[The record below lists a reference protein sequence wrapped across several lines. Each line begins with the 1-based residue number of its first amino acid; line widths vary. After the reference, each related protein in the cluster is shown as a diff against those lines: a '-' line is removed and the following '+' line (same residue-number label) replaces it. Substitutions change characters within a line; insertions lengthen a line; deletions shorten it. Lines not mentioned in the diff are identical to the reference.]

1 MIESKITKHMKRTTL
16 KGLAFLATAFLL
28 IAISTQSCS
37 TSHTWTPNEEALRND
52 APGTKMRLW
61 TIDNAEDSIFLR
73 QPSQPLT
80 QADIQQPIFELLK
93 ERMLLTVTDP
103 ENEGVGIAAPQVGIG
118 RQVVAVQRFDKPE
131 QPFEFYVNPCLTY
144 LSDEKQKGWEGC
156 LSVPNQ
162 RGEVMRSKQV
172 VVTFNHPNTFELQC
186 DTIEGFTAII
196 FQHEIDHLSGTLYI
210 DKAETLK

>member
-1 MIESKITKHMKRTTL
+1 MKKITL
-16 KGLAFLATAFLL
+16 KGIAFLATIL
-28 IAISTQSCS
+28 IMTTIGTQSCNNS
-37 TSHTWTPNEEALRND
+37 TSWTSDEEALIND
-52 APGTKMRLW
+52 APDTKMRLW
-61 TIDNAEDSIFLR
+61 TIDNAEDSVFLR

-118 RQVVAVQRFDKPE
+118 RQLVAVQRFDKPG
-131 QPFEFYVNPCLTY
+131 QPFEFYVNPRLTY

-162 RGEVMRSKQV
+162 RGEVLRSKQV
-172 VVTFNHPNTFELQC
+172 VVTFNHPTTFELQC
-186 DTIEGFTAII
+186 DTVEGFTAII
-196 FQHEIDHLSGTLYI
+196 FQHETDHLSGTLYI

>member
-1 MIESKITKHMKRTTL
+1 
-16 KGLAFLATAFLL
+16 
-28 IAISTQSCS
+28 
-37 TSHTWTPNEEALRND
+37 
-52 APGTKMRLW
+52 
-61 TIDNAEDSIFLR
+61 
-73 QPSQPLT
+73 
-80 QADIQQPIFELLK
+80 
-93 ERMLLTVTDP
+93 MLLTVTDP

-131 QPFEFYVNPCLTY
+131 QPFEFYVNPRLTY

-162 RGEVMRSKQV
+162 RGEVLRSKQV

>member
-1 MIESKITKHMKRTTL
+1 MKRTTL
-16 KGLAFLATAFLL
+16 KGLAFLATALLL
-28 IAISTQSCS
+28 ITISTQSCS
-37 TSHTWTPNEEALRND
+37 TSNTWTPNEEALIND

-131 QPFEFYVNPCLTY
+131 QPFEFYVNPRLTY

-172 VVTFNHPNTFELQC
+172 VVTFNHPTTFELQC

>member
-1 MIESKITKHMKRTTL
+1 MKKITL
-16 KGLAFLATAFLL
+16 KGIAFLATIL
-28 IAISTQSCS
+28 IMTTIGTQSCNNS
-37 TSHTWTPNEEALRND
+37 TSWTSDEEALIND
-52 APGTKMRLW
+52 APDTKMRLW

-73 QPSQPLT
+73 QPNQPLT

-118 RQVVAVQRFDKPE
+118 RQLVAVQRFDKPG
-131 QPFEFYVNPCLTY
+131 QPFEFYVNPRLTY

-162 RGEVMRSKQV
+162 RGEVLRSKQV
-172 VVTFNHPNTFELQC
+172 VVTFNHPTTFELQC
-186 DTIEGFTAII
+186 DTVEGFTAII
-196 FQHEIDHLSGTLYI
+196 FQHETDHLSGTLYI

>member
-1 MIESKITKHMKRTTL
+1 MKKITL
-16 KGLAFLATAFLL
+16 KGIAFLATVF
-28 IAISTQSCS
+28 IMTTIGTQSCNNS
-37 TSHTWTPNEEALRND
+37 TSWTSDEEALIND

-118 RQVVAVQRFDKPE
+118 RQLVAVQRFDKPG
-131 QPFEFYVNPCLTY
+131 QPFEFYVNPRLTY

-162 RGEVMRSKQV
+162 RGEVLRSKQV
-172 VVTFNHPNTFELQC
+172 VVTFNHPTTFELQC
-186 DTIEGFTAII
+186 DTVEGFTAII
-196 FQHEIDHLSGTLYI
+196 FQHETDHLSGTLYI

>member
-1 MIESKITKHMKRTTL
+1 MKKITL
-16 KGLAFLATAFLL
+16 KGIAFLATVF
-28 IAISTQSCS
+28 IMTTIGTQSCNNS
-37 TSHTWTPNEEALRND
+37 TSWTSDEEALIND
-52 APGTKMRLW
+52 APDTKMRLW
-61 TIDNAEDSIFLR
+61 TIDNPEDSVFLR
-73 QPSQPLT
+73 QSCQPLT

-118 RQVVAVQRFDKPE
+118 RQLVAVQRFDKPG
-131 QPFEFYVNPCLTY
+131 QPFEFYVNPRLTY

-162 RGEVMRSKQV
+162 RGEVLRSKQV
-172 VVTFNHPNTFELQC
+172 VVTFNHPATFELQC
-186 DTIEGFTAII
+186 DTVEGFTAII
-196 FQHEIDHLSGTLYI
+196 FQHETDHLSGTLYI

>member
-1 MIESKITKHMKRTTL
+1 MKRTTL
-16 KGLAFLATAFLL
+16 KGLAFLATALLL
-28 IAISTQSCS
+28 ITISTQSCS
-37 TSHTWTPNEEALRND
+37 TSHTWTPNEKALIND

-80 QADIQQPIFELLK
+80 QADIKQPIFELLK

-131 QPFEFYVNPCLTY
+131 QPFEFYVNPRLTY
-144 LSDEKQKGWEGC
+144 LSDEKQNGWEGC

-162 RGEVMRSKQV
+162 RGEVLRSKQV
-172 VVTFNHPNTFELQC
+172 VVTFNHPTTFELQC
-186 DTIEGFTAII
+186 DTIEDFTAII

>member
-1 MIESKITKHMKRTTL
+1 MKRTTL
-16 KGLAFLATAFLL
+16 KGLAFLATALLL

-37 TSHTWTPNEEALRND
+37 TSHTWTPNEEALIND

-80 QADIQQPIFELLK
+80 QADIQHPAFQLLK

-131 QPFEFYVNPCLTY
+131 QPFEFYVNPRLTY

-162 RGEVMRSKQV
+162 RGEVLRSKQV

>member
-1 MIESKITKHMKRTTL
+1 MKKITL
-16 KGLAFLATAFLL
+16 KGIAFLATVF
-28 IAISTQSCS
+28 IMTTIGTQSCNNS
-37 TSHTWTPNEEALRND
+37 TSWTSDEEALIND
-52 APGTKMRLW
+52 ASGTKMRLW

-80 QADIQQPIFELLK
+80 QADIQHPVFQLLK

-118 RQVVAVQRFDKPE
+118 RQLVAVQRFDKPG
-131 QPFEFYVNPCLTY
+131 QPFEFYVNPRLTY

-156 LSVPNQ
+156 LSVPNK
-162 RGEVMRSKQV
+162 RGEVLRSKQV
-172 VVTFNHPNTFELQC
+172 VVTFNHPTTFELQC
-186 DTIEGFTAII
+186 DTVEGFTAII
-196 FQHEIDHLSGTLYI
+196 FQHETDHLSGTLYI

>member
-1 MIESKITKHMKRTTL
+1 MKKITL
-16 KGLAFLATAFLL
+16 KGIAFLATIL
-28 IAISTQSCS
+28 IMTTIGTQSCNNS
-37 TSHTWTPNEEALRND
+37 TSWTSDEEALIND
-52 APGTKMRLW
+52 APDTKMRLW
-61 TIDNAEDSIFLR
+61 TIDNPEDSIFLR

-80 QADIQQPIFELLK
+80 QADIQHPVFQLLK

-118 RQVVAVQRFDKPE
+118 RQLVAVQRFDKPG
-131 QPFEFYVNPCLTY
+131 QPFEFYVNPRLTY

-162 RGEVMRSKQV
+162 RGEVLRSKQV
-172 VVTFNHPNTFELQC
+172 VVTFNHPTTFELQC
-186 DTIEGFTAII
+186 DTVEGFAAII
-196 FQHEIDHLSGTLYI
+196 FQHETDHLSGTLYI

>member
-1 MIESKITKHMKRTTL
+1 MKKITL
-16 KGLAFLATAFLL
+16 KGIAFLATIL
-28 IAISTQSCS
+28 IMTTIGTQSCNNS
-37 TSHTWTPNEEALRND
+37 TSWTSDEEALIND
-52 APGTKMRLW
+52 ASGTKMRLW

-118 RQVVAVQRFDKPE
+118 RQLVAVQRFDKPG
-131 QPFEFYVNPCLTY
+131 QPFEFYVNPRLTC

-162 RGEVMRSKQV
+162 RGEVLRSKQV
-172 VVTFNHPNTFELQC
+172 MVTFNHPTTFELQC
-186 DTIEGFTAII
+186 DTVEGFTAII
-196 FQHEIDHLSGTLYI
+196 FQHETDHLSGTLYI

>member
-1 MIESKITKHMKRTTL
+1 MKKITL
-16 KGLAFLATAFLL
+16 KGIAFLATIL
-28 IAISTQSCS
+28 IMTTIGTQSCNNS
-37 TSHTWTPNEEALRND
+37 TSWTSDEEALIND
-52 APGTKMRLW
+52 APDTKMRLW
-61 TIDNAEDSIFLR
+61 TIDNPEDSIFLR

-80 QADIQQPIFELLK
+80 QADIQHPVFQLLK

-131 QPFEFYVNPCLTY
+131 QPFEFYVNPRLTY

-162 RGEVMRSKQV
+162 RGEVLRSKQV
-172 VVTFNHPNTFELQC
+172 VVTFNHPTTFELQC
-186 DTIEGFTAII
+186 DTVEGFTAII
-196 FQHEIDHLSGTLYI
+196 FQHETDHLSGTLYI

>member
-1 MIESKITKHMKRTTL
+1 MKKITL
-16 KGLAFLATAFLL
+16 KGIAFLATIL
-28 IAISTQSCS
+28 IMTTIGTQSCNNS
-37 TSHTWTPNEEALRND
+37 TSWTSDEEALIND
-52 APGTKMRLW
+52 APDTKMRLW
-61 TIDNAEDSIFLR
+61 TIDNPEDSVFLR
-73 QPSQPLT
+73 QSCQPLT

-131 QPFEFYVNPCLTY
+131 QPFEFYVNPRLTY

-162 RGEVMRSKQV
+162 RGEVLRSKQV
-172 VVTFNHPNTFELQC
+172 VVTFNHPTTFELQC
-186 DTIEGFTAII
+186 DTVEGFTAII
-196 FQHEIDHLSGTLYI
+196 FQHETDHLSGTLYI

>member
-1 MIESKITKHMKRTTL
+1 MKKITL
-16 KGLAFLATAFLL
+16 KGIAFLATIL
-28 IAISTQSCS
+28 IMTTIGTQSCNNS
-37 TSHTWTPNEEALRND
+37 TSWTSDEEALIND

-73 QPSQPLT
+73 QLSQPLT
-80 QADIQQPIFELLK
+80 QADVQHPVFQLLK
-93 ERMLLTVTDP
+93 EGMLLTVTDP

-118 RQVVAVQRFDKPE
+118 RKLVAVQRFDKPG
-131 QPFEFYVNPCLTY
+131 QPFEFYVNPRLTY

-162 RGEVMRSKQV
+162 RGEVLRSKQV
-172 VVTFNHPNTFELQC
+172 VVTFNHPATFELQC
-186 DTIEGFTAII
+186 DTVEGFTAII
-196 FQHEIDHLSGTLYI
+196 FQHETDHLSGTLYI

>member
-1 MIESKITKHMKRTTL
+1 MKKITL
-16 KGLAFLATAFLL
+16 KGIAFLATIL
-28 IAISTQSCS
+28 IMTTIGTQSCNNS
-37 TSHTWTPNEEALRND
+37 TSWTSDEEALIND

-61 TIDNAEDSIFLR
+61 TIDNPEDSVFLR
-73 QPSQPLT
+73 QSCQPLT

-118 RQVVAVQRFDKPE
+118 RQLVAVQRFDKPG
-131 QPFEFYVNPCLTY
+131 QPFEFYVNPRLTY

-162 RGEVMRSKQV
+162 RGKVLRSKQV
-172 VVTFNHPNTFELQC
+172 VVTFNHPTTFELQC
-186 DTIEGFTAII
+186 DTVEGFTAII
-196 FQHEIDHLSGTLYI
+196 FQHETDHLSGTLYI

>member
-1 MIESKITKHMKRTTL
+1 MKKITL
-16 KGLAFLATAFLL
+16 KGIAFLATVF
-28 IAISTQSCS
+28 IMTTIGTQSCNNS
-37 TSHTWTPNEEALRND
+37 TSWTSDEEALIND
-52 APGTKMRLW
+52 APDTKMRLW

-80 QADIQQPIFELLK
+80 QADVQHPVFQLLK

-118 RQVVAVQRFDKPE
+118 RQLVAVQRFDKPG
-131 QPFEFYVNPCLTY
+131 QPFEFYVNPRLTY

-162 RGEVMRSKQV
+162 RGEVLRSKQV
-172 VVTFNHPNTFELQC
+172 VVTFNHPTTFELQC
-186 DTIEGFTAII
+186 DTVEGFTAII
-196 FQHEIDHLSGTLYI
+196 FQHETDHLSGTLYI

>member
-1 MIESKITKHMKRTTL
+1 MKKITL
-16 KGLAFLATAFLL
+16 KGIAFLATIL
-28 IAISTQSCS
+28 IMTTIGTQSCNNS
-37 TSHTWTPNEEALRND
+37 TSWTSDEEALIND

-118 RQVVAVQRFDKPE
+118 RQLVAVQRFDKPG
-131 QPFEFYVNPCLTY
+131 QPFEFYVNPRLTY

-162 RGEVMRSKQV
+162 RGEVLRSKQV
-172 VVTFNHPNTFELQC
+172 VVTFNHPTTFELQC
-186 DTIEGFTAII
+186 DTVEGFTAII
-196 FQHEIDHLSGTLYI
+196 FQHETDHLSGTLYI

>member
-1 MIESKITKHMKRTTL
+1 MKKITL
-16 KGLAFLATAFLL
+16 KGIAFLATVL
-28 IAISTQSCS
+28 IMTTIGTQSCNNS
-37 TSHTWTPNEEALRND
+37 TSWTSDEEALIND

-118 RQVVAVQRFDKPE
+118 RQVVAVQRFDKPG
-131 QPFEFYVNPCLTY
+131 QPFEFYVNPRLTY

-162 RGEVMRSKQV
+162 RGEVLRSKQV
-172 VVTFNHPNTFELQC
+172 VVTFNHPTTFELQC
-186 DTIEGFTAII
+186 DTVEGFTAII
-196 FQHEIDHLSGTLYI
+196 FQHETDHLSGTLYI

>member
-1 MIESKITKHMKRTTL
+1 MSIR
-16 KGLAFLATAFLL
+16 
-28 IAISTQSCS
+28 SC
-37 TSHTWTPNEEALRND
+37 
-52 APGTKMRLW
+52 
-61 TIDNAEDSIFLR
+61 
-73 QPSQPLT
+73 
-80 QADIQQPIFELLK
+80 
-93 ERMLLTVTDP
+93 P

-172 VVTFNHPNTFELQC
+172 VVTFNHPATFELQC

>member
-1 MIESKITKHMKRTTL
+1 MKKRNSQGIAVLVSALLMITI
-16 KGLAFLATAFLL
+16 G
-28 IAISTQSCS
+28 IQSCNTS
-37 TSHTWTPNEEALRND
+37 TTWASEEEALINNAPD
-52 APGTKMRLW
+52 AKMRLW
-61 TIDNAEDSIFLR
+61 TIDNAEDSVFLR
-73 QPSQPLT
+73 QTSRPLT
-80 QADIQQPIFELLK
+80 HADIQQPVFEQLMK
-93 ERMLLTVTDP
+93 RMLLTVTDP

-118 RQVVAVQRFDKPE
+118 RQIVAVQRFDKPE
-131 QPFEFYVNPCLTY
+131 QPFEFYVNPRLTY

-172 VVTFNHPNTFELQC
+172 VVTFNHPTTFELQC

-196 FQHEIDHLSGTLYI
+196 FQHETDHLSGTLYI

>member
-1 MIESKITKHMKRTTL
+1 MKKITL
-16 KGLAFLATAFLL
+16 KGIAFLATIL
-28 IAISTQSCS
+28 IMTTIGTQSCNNS
-37 TSHTWTPNEEALRND
+37 TSWTSDEEALIND

-118 RQVVAVQRFDKPE
+118 RQVVAVQRFDKPG
-131 QPFEFYVNPCLTY
+131 QPCEFYVNPRLTY

-162 RGEVMRSKQV
+162 RGEVLRSKQV
-172 VVTFNHPNTFELQC
+172 VVTFNHPTTFELQC
-186 DTIEGFTAII
+186 DTVEGFTAII
-196 FQHEIDHLSGTLYI
+196 FQHETDHLSGTLYI

>member
-1 MIESKITKHMKRTTL
+1 MKKITL
-16 KGLAFLATAFLL
+16 KGIAFLATIL
-28 IAISTQSCS
+28 IMTTIGTQSCNNS
-37 TSHTWTPNEEALRND
+37 TSWTSDEEALIND

-118 RQVVAVQRFDKPE
+118 RQVVAVQRFDKPG
-131 QPFEFYVNPCLTY
+131 QPFEFYVNPRLTY

-162 RGEVMRSKQV
+162 RGEVLRSKQV
-172 VVTFNHPNTFELQC
+172 VVTFNHPTTFELQC
-186 DTIEGFTAII
+186 DTVEGFTAII
-196 FQHEIDHLSGTLYI
+196 FQHETDHLSGTLYI

>member
-1 MIESKITKHMKRTTL
+1 MKKITL
-16 KGLAFLATAFLL
+16 KGIAFLATIL
-28 IAISTQSCS
+28 IMTTIGTQSCNNS
-37 TSHTWTPNEEALRND
+37 TSWTSDEEALIND

-118 RQVVAVQRFDKPE
+118 RQVVAVQRFDKPG
-131 QPFEFYVNPCLTY
+131 QPFEFYVNPRLTY

-156 LSVPNQ
+156 LSVPDQ
-162 RGEVMRSKQV
+162 RGEVLRSKQV
-172 VVTFNHPNTFELQC
+172 VVTFNHPTTFELQC
-186 DTIEGFTAII
+186 DTVEGFTAII
-196 FQHEIDHLSGTLYI
+196 FQHETDHLSGTLYI

>member
-1 MIESKITKHMKRTTL
+1 MKKITL
-16 KGLAFLATAFLL
+16 KGIAFLATIL
-28 IAISTQSCS
+28 IMTTIGTQSCNNS
-37 TSHTWTPNEEALRND
+37 TSWTSDEEALIND
-52 APGTKMRLW
+52 APDTKMRLW

-118 RQVVAVQRFDKPE
+118 RQVVAVQRFDKPG
-131 QPFEFYVNPCLTY
+131 QPFEFYVNPRLTY

-162 RGEVMRSKQV
+162 RGEVLRSKQV
-172 VVTFNHPNTFELQC
+172 VVTFNHPTTFELQC
-186 DTIEGFTAII
+186 DTVEGFTAII
-196 FQHEIDHLSGTLYI
+196 FQHETDHLSGTLYI

>member
-1 MIESKITKHMKRTTL
+1 MKKITL
-16 KGLAFLATAFLL
+16 KGIAFLATVF
-28 IAISTQSCS
+28 IMTTIGTQSCNNS
-37 TSHTWTPNEEALRND
+37 TSWTSDEEALIND

-61 TIDNAEDSIFLR
+61 TIDNPEDSVFLR
-73 QPSQPLT
+73 QSCQPLT

-118 RQVVAVQRFDKPE
+118 RQLVAVQRFDKPG
-131 QPFEFYVNPCLTY
+131 QPFEFYVNPRLTY

-162 RGEVMRSKQV
+162 RGEVLRSKQV
-172 VVTFNHPNTFELQC
+172 VVTFNHPTTFELQC
-186 DTIEGFTAII
+186 DTVEGFTAII
-196 FQHEIDHLSGTLYI
+196 FQHETDHLSGTLYI

>member
-1 MIESKITKHMKRTTL
+1 MKKITL
-16 KGLAFLATAFLL
+16 KGIAFLATIL
-28 IAISTQSCS
+28 IMTTIGTQSCNHS
-37 TSHTWTPNEEALRND
+37 TSWTSDEEALIND
-52 APGTKMRLW
+52 APDTKMRLW
-61 TIDNAEDSIFLR
+61 IIDNPEDSVFLR
-73 QPSQPLT
+73 QSCQPLT

-118 RQVVAVQRFDKPE
+118 RQLVAVQRFDKPG
-131 QPFEFYVNPCLTY
+131 QPFEFYVNPRLTY

-162 RGEVMRSKQV
+162 RGEVLRSKQV
-172 VVTFNHPNTFELQC
+172 VVTFNHPTTFELQC
-186 DTIEGFTAII
+186 DTVEGFTAII
-196 FQHEIDHLSGTLYI
+196 FQHETDHLSGTLYI

>member
-1 MIESKITKHMKRTTL
+1 MKKITL
-16 KGLAFLATAFLL
+16 KGIAFLATIL
-28 IAISTQSCS
+28 IMTTIGTQSCNNS
-37 TSHTWTPNEEALRND
+37 TSWTSDEEALIND
-52 APGTKMRLW
+52 ALGTKMRLW

-80 QADIQQPIFELLK
+80 QADVQHPVFQLLK

-118 RQVVAVQRFDKPE
+118 RQLVAVQRFDKPG
-131 QPFEFYVNPCLTY
+131 QPFEFYVNPRLTY

-162 RGEVMRSKQV
+162 RGEVLRSKQV
-172 VVTFNHPNTFELQC
+172 VVTFNHPTTFELQC
-186 DTIEGFTAII
+186 DTVEGFTAII
-196 FQHEIDHLSGTLYI
+196 FQHETDHLSGTLYI

>member
-1 MIESKITKHMKRTTL
+1 MKKITL
-16 KGLAFLATAFLL
+16 KGIAFLATIL
-28 IAISTQSCS
+28 IMTTIGTQSCNNS
-37 TSHTWTPNEEALRND
+37 TSWTSDEEALIND
-52 APGTKMRLW
+52 ASGTKMRLW

-73 QPSQPLT
+73 QSCQPLT

-118 RQVVAVQRFDKPE
+118 RQLVAVQRFDKPG
-131 QPFEFYVNPCLTY
+131 QPFEFYVNPRLTY

-162 RGEVMRSKQV
+162 RGEVLRSKQV
-172 VVTFNHPNTFELQC
+172 VVTFNHPTTFELQC
-186 DTIEGFTAII
+186 DTVEGFTAII
-196 FQHEIDHLSGTLYI
+196 FQHETDHLSGTLYI